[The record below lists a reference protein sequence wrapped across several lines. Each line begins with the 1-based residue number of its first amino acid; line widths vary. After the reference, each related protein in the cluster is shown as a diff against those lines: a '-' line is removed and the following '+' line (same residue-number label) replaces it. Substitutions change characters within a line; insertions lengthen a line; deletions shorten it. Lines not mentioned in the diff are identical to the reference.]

1 MTRLATSHLVK
12 QTLKSIAQAHVQL
25 IVLRDDDLHF
35 LLKIAQVCQLRQSNT
50 PRSAMTPRDEFKP
63 RGLPASRSSPA
74 AR

>member
-35 LLKIAQVCQLRQSNT
+35 LL
-50 PRSAMTPRDEFKP
+50 
-63 RGLPASRSSPA
+63 
-74 AR
+74 